1 MLIENLELNNC
12 KNKTPSPYPP
22 KGERVTIAFRSS
34 FKGNLEGIKQQT
46 YKSTKEKN
54 YVWNCMY
61 P

>member
-46 YKSTKEKN
+46 YKIN
-54 YVWNCMY
+54 
-61 P
+61 